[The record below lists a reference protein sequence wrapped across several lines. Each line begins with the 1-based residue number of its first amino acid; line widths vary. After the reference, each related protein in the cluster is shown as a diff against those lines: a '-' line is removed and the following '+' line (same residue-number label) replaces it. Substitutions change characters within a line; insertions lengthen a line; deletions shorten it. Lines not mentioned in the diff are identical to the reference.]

1 MTSPTDAT
9 DTAAIADLLA
19 EIGQLRARLE
29 RVESVQAIERLAN
42 RYAFAAD
49 ARDLEN
55 LLLMFV
61 DDVDCGR
68 LGVGRDALRA
78 SYEIVHRQFYRT
90 VHQVVGHQIEFD
102 DADHA
107 TGQVMMRAEHEV
119 RDRWVAVM
127 LCMFDTYER
136 RDGEWFFVRRKPESW
151 YSTDFDRRP
160 HGPTWTADEWS
171 GRVPRLPGIL
181 ETWSTFWDRDPDRR
195 AELTEFP

>member
-1 MTSPTDAT
+1 M
-9 DTAAIADLLA
+9 A
-19 EIGQLRARLE
+19 EVGELRARIE
-29 RVESVQAIERLAN
+29 RVESVQAIERIAN

-49 ARDLEN
+49 ARDLEG

-68 LGVGRDALRA
+68 FGVGREALRA

-90 VHQVVGHQIEFD
+90 VHQVVGHQIEFGE
-102 DADHA
+102 AGHA

-119 RDRWVAVM
+119 GDRWVVAM

-136 RDGEWFFVRRKPESW
+136 RNGEWFFVRRKPESW

-160 HGPTWTADEWS
+160 QGPTWNADDWS
-171 GRVPRLPGIL
+171 GRTPRLPEL
-181 ETWSTFWDRDPDRR
+181 FETWSTFWEREPHRR
-195 AELTEFP
+195 TELTDYP